1 MPNQPI
7 ITLTTDFGPSSPY
20 VAAMKGVML
29 SINPDVRLV
38 DVTHAITPQQVPE
51 GALILAETT
60 PLFPTDAIHVA
71 VVDPEVGTD
80 RAIVYVEFT
89 WGRYLCPDN
98 GLLSRLAERAEPI
111 MMVTVTATRFFR
123 EQVTPTFHGR
133 DVMAPVAAHLSLGL
147 DPAELGPLHKTLKQ
161 LDWRGAEKVANRIS
175 GEIVAVDSFGNL
187 VTNITRTML
196 ADVPTNETV
205 AIRCDDHETRN
216 IFTTYAEQP
225 PLTLVA
231 VIGSNDQLELAIVND
246 NAKIM
251 LGVEVGTPVEVVW

>member
-20 VAAMKGVML
+20 VAAMKGVIL

-38 DVTHAITPQQVPE
+38 DITHAITPQQVQE

-71 VVDPEVGTD
+71 VVDPGVGTD
-80 RAIVYVEFT
+80 RAIVYVEFA

-98 GLLSRLAERAEPI
+98 GLLSRLAERAKPL
-111 MMVTVTATRFFR
+111 MMVTVTRERFFR
-123 EQVTPTFHGR
+123 EQVAPTFHGR

-161 LDWRGAEKVANRIS
+161 LDWRGADKVANRIS

-187 VTNITRTML
+187 VTNITRAML
-196 ADVPTNETV
+196 ADVPTDETV